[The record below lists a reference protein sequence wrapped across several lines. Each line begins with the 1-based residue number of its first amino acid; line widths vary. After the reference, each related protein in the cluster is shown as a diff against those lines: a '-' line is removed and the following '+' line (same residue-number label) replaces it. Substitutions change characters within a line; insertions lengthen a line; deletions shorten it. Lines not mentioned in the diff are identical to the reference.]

1 MDSGNSG
8 SLQSS
13 SGGEDEYDSRGESIS
28 SFLNP
33 GGHFGSISG
42 QQPPFMS
49 QQNNFFD
56 PRSNLDA
63 FIQQSSANPNA
74 NTQYNND
81 LVWTRSL
88 RSDQSNYGHFGNLT
102 GSSSRTQNLVN
113 SQGPNSTQQG
123 PGQGQGQFP
132 TAQSVQLTAHA
143 GSEQF
148 DQQPNSAI
156 KNPKKRPRA
165 SRRAPTTVLT
175 TDTTNFRQMVQE
187 FTGIPAAPFSGPP
200 YSRRLD
206 LLSTARSGH
215 LGTLGS
221 LYPLRPS
228 TQKVQPSP
236 FLPSSSS
243 PLFNSNMIDA
253 IVSSTNISTANVGSL
268 NSNNFQLPSDLGL
281 IPKQPHNLLNFQ
293 NQTLQLQPLLHS
305 PSLKN
310 QLGQAFGT
318 LEMSH
323 DRQVEGNLS
332 GFSNLESTSAGAQG
346 RTEGNIQENI
356 RTFGGNITSEFHSD
370 KVLENVSSAADGT
383 VSSWICPSD

>member
-13 SGGEDEYDSRGESIS
+13 SGGEDEYDSRTESIS

-33 GGHFGSISG
+33 GGHFGSISSP
-42 QQPPFMS
+42 QPQFMS
-49 QQNNFFD
+49 QQNNFFF

-63 FIQQSSANPNA
+63 FVQQSSANPNA

-81 LVWTRSL
+81 LVWNRSS
-88 RSDQSNYGHFGNLT
+88 RSDQSNYAHFGNLA

-123 PGQGQGQFP
+123 PVQFP
-132 TAQSVQLTAHA
+132 NALSVQLTAHA
-143 GSEQF
+143 GSEQS
-148 DQQPNSAI
+148 DQRPNSAI

-200 YSRRLD
+200 YSRRFD
-206 LLSTARSGH
+206 LLSTMRSGH
-215 LGTLGS
+215 LDTLGS
-221 LYPLRPS
+221 MYPIRPS
-228 TQKVQPSP
+228 AQK
-236 FLPSSSS
+236 
-243 PLFNSNMIDA
+243 
-253 IVSSTNISTANVGSL
+253 
-268 NSNNFQLPSDLGL
+268 
-281 IPKQPHNLLNFQ
+281 PHNLLNLQ
-293 NQTLQLQPLLHS
+293 NQFLQLQPLLHS

-310 QLGQAFGT
+310 QSGQSFGT
-318 LEMSH
+318 LGMNH
-323 DRQVEGNLS
+323 DQQVEANLG
-332 GFSNLESTSAGAQG
+332 GFLNLESSSTAAQE
-346 RTEGNIQENI
+346 RTEGNLQENMG
-356 RTFGGNITSEFHSD
+356 TFGGNIGSEYHSD
-370 KVLENVSSAADGT
+370 KGLENVSSTADGT

>member
-1 MDSGNSG
+1 
-8 SLQSS
+8 
-13 SGGEDEYDSRGESIS
+13 
-28 SFLNP
+28 
-33 GGHFGSISG
+33 
-42 QQPPFMS
+42 MS

-113 SQGPNSTQQG
+113 SQGPNTTQQG
-123 PGQGQGQFP
+123 PGQFP
-132 TAQSVQLTAHA
+132 NAQSVQLPAHA

-148 DQQPNSAI
+148 DQQPNSAT

-206 LLSTARSGH
+206 LLSTVRSGH
-215 LGTLGS
+215 LDTLGS

-228 TQKVQPSP
+228 SQKVQPSP

-243 PLFNSNMIDA
+243 PLFNSTMIDA

-281 IPKQPHNLLNFQ
+281 IPKQPHNLLNLQ

-305 PSLKN
+305 PLKN
-310 QLGQAFGT
+310 QLGPAFGT
-318 LEMSH
+318 LELSH
-323 DRQVEGNLS
+323 DQQVEGNLS
-332 GFSNLESTSAGAQG
+332 GFPNLEGTSAAAQG
-346 RTEGNIQENI
+346 RTEGNIQENMG
-356 RTFGGNITSEFHSD
+356 TFGGNITSEFHSD
-370 KVLENVSSAADGT
+370 KGLENVSSAGDGT